1 MSQYVVKI
9 IAVQNVTHDVKQFT
23 IERPP
28 GFNFTPGQ
36 ATEISIKGRED
47 ELGAHPFTFTG
58 LDDDERLE
66 FTIKIYSDRSGLT
79 EELGKLNPG
88 DSLVI
93 TDAWGTISYKGPG
106 VFLAA
111 GAGVTPFIAIFRRLY
126 KDGDISGN
134 RLILSNKTEKDII
147 QEFSKMLG
155 DNFINFIT
163 REQTENYENGRLDKD
178 TIGKLIN
185 TFDQY
190 FYVCGPGKFVKDM
203 LVILKRKGVSSDLLV
218 YEK

>member
-1 MSQYVVKI
+1 M
-9 IAVQNVTHDVKQFT
+9 
-23 IERPP
+23 
-28 GFNFTPGQ
+28 
-36 ATEISIKGRED
+36 
-47 ELGAHPFTFTG
+47 GAHPFTFTG

-147 QEFSKMLG
+147 HKEEFSKMLG